1 MLNEEVK
8 IPGLWFIEGSLIGS
22 EPLFSGSLNLASGNV
37 FLLKSNSVVQILS
50 PWRPCC
56 SG

>member
-8 IPGLWFIEGSLIGS
+8 IPGLWFFEGSLIGS